1 MDVQQS
7 INVLMAR
14 AKAKLIR
21 FSTLFNCVEI
31 CSMKVGS
38 MLIIMILVALNELRL
53 IRWTFLSQSRMLND
67 QKLKLFAT
75 LFQHPGTRVRTNR
88 SFKEVSIVT
97 TMVPEVQM

>member
-21 FSTLFNCVEI
+21 FSTLFNRVEI

-38 MLIIMILVALNELRL
+38 MLIIMILVALNEL
-53 IRWTFLSQSRMLND
+53 
-67 QKLKLFAT
+67 
-75 LFQHPGTRVRTNR
+75 
-88 SFKEVSIVT
+88 
-97 TMVPEVQM
+97 